1 MNKQPQQ
8 GETLRGIKSAWAEPA
23 EPGSVVPLI
32 LAVLAVS
39 LLAIA
44 GLLLFTFS
52 SLDQQASE
60 SIRERV
66 QTALDLETARREGLL
81 QEVTYW
87 DEAHLK
93 LVVETDPASPGL
105 APSSHEQAIDAAL
118 SAPCRSRPPAAAY
131 HEIRAARSLP
141 LPPLGPRGFAQRQ
154 HFVFSGRLGSSYRSL
169 SQRSSSRRAR
179 YVGEHSPALPVMA
192 RGDAETHSSLSMEAT
207 INIDFFSEGDL
218 PLSYPSGCL

>member
-118 SAPCRSRPPAAAY
+118 SAPCRSRPPAAA
-131 HEIRAARSLP
+131 
-141 LPPLGPRGFAQRQ
+141 
-154 HFVFSGRLGSSYRSL
+154 
-169 SQRSSSRRAR
+169 
-179 YVGEHSPALPVMA
+179 
-192 RGDAETHSSLSMEAT
+192 
-207 INIDFFSEGDL
+207 
-218 PLSYPSGCL
+218 